1 MKKYIAIFIVIAG
14 CVAALSSCRKYE
26 SVPVETVTPDYI
38 WDAKDSNGVY
48 ASQYLFSIY
57 AALPQITSNR
67 IGRDFLDAGSDD
79 AVTSQ
84 TTAQSITLLATNGI
98 TIFNNPDD
106 AWASSYKGIRM
117 ATNFLNNFGAVPLK
131 NVNEKRSWFG
141 EARVMR
147 AFFYWELVRR
157 YGGVPILGDSLKTLE
172 DNIEIPRSSFAT
184 CVNYIV
190 NECNRA
196 ADSLRDDPVDDAN
209 YGRFTKDAARA
220 LKARVLLYAASPL
233 YNGGNIADSL
243 NGYDSYDANRWKLA
257 ADAAKEIMNQ
267 GVYDLEENF
276 IDIFISQRSK
286 EVIYAK
292 TNTTGKT
299 VETTNGPIN
308 YATAPGSGNTSPTQ
322 ELVDAYGMANGLE
335 INDPNS
341 GYNPEDPYT
350 GRDPRLGYTV
360 LYNGAQWLNTPIQT
374 YIGGINR
381 PGGATVQTQ
390 TGYYLRKFMGHFEN
404 TTTYEDHYHDLI
416 YFRYA
421 DILLMYAEAMNEYAG
436 PSDDVFAAVEKIR
449 QRAGLNPYALDHGI
463 SKDSLRTVIRNER
476 HKELAFEEQRY
487 WDIRRWKIAGH
498 VYNDAPLH
506 AMNIINSPNG
516 LVYNIQP
523 VLTTAFDES
532 KMYFYPI
539 PYNEVV
545 SNENMRQNPGWQ

>member
-1 MKKYIAIFIVIAG
+1 MKKNIALFIVIAG
-14 CVAALSSCRKYE
+14 CFTAFISCRKYE

-38 WDAKDSNGVY
+38 WDAKDSNGIY

-67 IGRDFLDAGSDD
+67 IGRDLLDAGSDD

-84 TTAQSITLLATNGI
+84 TTAQAITLLATNGI
-98 TIFNNPDD
+98 TVFNNPDD
-106 AWASSYKGIRM
+106 AWAGSYKGIRM

-157 YGGVPILGDSLKTLE
+157 YGGVPVLGDSLKTLE

-196 ADSLRDDPVDDAN
+196 ADSLRNDPVDDAN

-233 YNGGNIADSL
+233 YNGGNTGDSL

-341 GYNPEDPYT
+341 GYNPEDPYAN
-350 GRDPRLGYTV
+350 RDPRLGYTV

-436 PSDDVFAAVEKIR
+436 PSEDVFAAVEKIR
-449 QRAGLNPYALDHGI
+449 QRAGLNPYTLDHSI

-476 HKELAFEEQRY
+476 RKEFAFEEQRY
-487 WDIRRWKIAGH
+487 WDIRRWKIAGQ

-516 LVYNIQP
+516 FVYNIQP
-523 VLTTAFDES
+523 VLTTGFDES

-545 SNENMRQNPGWQ
+545 SNENMRQNPGW

>member
-1 MKKYIAIFIVIAG
+1 MKKNIALFIVIAG
-14 CVAALSSCRKYE
+14 CFTAFISCRKYE

-38 WDAKDSNGVY
+38 WDAKDSNGIY

-67 IGRDFLDAGSDD
+67 IGRDLLDAGSDD

-84 TTAQSITLLATNGI
+84 TTAQAITLLATNGI
-98 TIFNNPDD
+98 TVFNNPDD
-106 AWASSYKGIRM
+106 AWAGSYKGIRM

-157 YGGVPILGDSLKTLE
+157 YGGVPVLGDSLKTLE

-196 ADSLRDDPVDDAN
+196 ADSLRNDPVDDAN

-233 YNGGNIADSL
+233 YNGGNTGDSL

-341 GYNPEDPYT
+341 GYNPEDPYAN
-350 GRDPRLGYTV
+350 RDPRLGYTV
-360 LYNGAQWLNTPIQT
+360 LYNGAQWLNTAIQT

-421 DILLMYAEAMNEYAG
+421 DILLMYAEAMNEFAG

-449 QRAGLNPYALDHGI
+449 QRAGLNPYTLDHSI

-476 HKELAFEEQRY
+476 RKEFAFEEQRY
-487 WDIRRWKIAGH
+487 WDIRRWKIAGQ

-516 LVYNIQP
+516 FVYNIQP
-523 VLTTAFDES
+523 VLTTGFDES

-545 SNENMRQNPGWQ
+545 SNENMRQNPGW